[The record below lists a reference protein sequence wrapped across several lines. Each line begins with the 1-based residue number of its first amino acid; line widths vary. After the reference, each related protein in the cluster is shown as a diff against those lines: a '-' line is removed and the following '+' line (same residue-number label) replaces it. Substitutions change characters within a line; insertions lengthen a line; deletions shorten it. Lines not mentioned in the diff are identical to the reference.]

1 MILPAAKPLIASL
14 APLQC
19 IQCSAFKQ
27 VLPGSLKKP
36 AVPPSIFYPKIRLF
50 CYMFENSS
58 ISWRSRIPDFIQLMR
73 LDKPVGIFLLMWPT
87 LWALWIAGEGKPSI
101 KISLIFLA
109 GVVLMRSAGC
119 VINDFAD
126 RKIDGH
132 VERTKDRPIAAGR
145 ILPLEALIFCAV
157 LLLIAFILVLFTN
170 VFTILLSFGA
180 ALLAGSYPFMK
191 RYTYLPQ
198 VVLGAAFAWSIPMA
212 FAAHLNALPSH
223 VWLIY
228 IAALLWTVAYDTW
241 YAMVDRD
248 DDIRIGVKSTAILF
262 GDADKLMVGIL
273 QISTLLCLVLLG
285 LELNFSWFYYLGL
298 MLAAALFGYQQ
309 FIVRERDKA
318 QCFKAFLNNN
328 WVGMVIF
335 LGIVMHYASI

>member
-1 MILPAAKPLIASL
+1 MP
-14 APLQC
+14 
-19 IQCSAFKQ
+19 
-27 VLPGSLKKP
+27 
-36 AVPPSIFYPKIRLF
+36 
-50 CYMFENSS
+50 ENYT
-58 ISWRSRIPDFIQLMR
+58 ISWPKRIPDFIQLMR
-73 LDKPVGIFLLMWPT
+73 LDKPIGIFLLMWPT

-119 VINDFAD
+119 VINDLAD

-145 ILPLEALIFCAV
+145 ILPLEALLLGAA
-157 LLLIAFILVLFTN
+157 LLIMAFILVLFTN
-170 VFTILLSFGA
+170 FFTILLSLVA

-198 VVLGAAFAWSIPMA
+198 VVLGAAFAWSIPMV
-212 FAAHLNALPSH
+212 FAAHLNALPRY

-228 IAALLWTVAYDTW
+228 IATLLWTVAYDTL

-262 GDADKLMVGIL
+262 GDADRLMVAIL
-273 QISTLLCLVLLG
+273 QLSTLFCLILLG
-285 LELNFSWFYYLGL
+285 LELKFGWYFYSGL
-298 MLAAALFGYQQ
+298 ALSAVLFAYQQ

-328 WVGMVIF
+328 WAGMVIF
-335 LGIVMHYASI
+335 LGLVMHYGSLS

>member
-1 MILPAAKPLIASL
+1 MS
-14 APLQC
+14 
-19 IQCSAFKQ
+19 
-27 VLPGSLKKP
+27 
-36 AVPPSIFYPKIRLF
+36 
-50 CYMFENSS
+50 ENSR
-58 ISWRSRIPDFIQLMR
+58 ISWPDRIPDFIQLMR
-73 LDKPVGIFLLMWPT
+73 LDKPIGIFLLLWPT

-132 VERTKDRPIAAGR
+132 VERTKNRPIATGR
-145 ILPLEALIFCAV
+145 ILPLEALLLCAV
-157 LLLIAFILVLFTN
+157 LLLMAFILVLFTN
-170 VFTILLSFGA
+170 LFTILLSVGA

-191 RYTYLPQ
+191 RYTYFPQ
-198 VVLGAAFAWSIPMA
+198 VVLGAAFAWAIPMS
-212 FAAHLNALPSH
+212 FAAHLNTLPSH

-228 IAALLWTVAYDTW
+228 TATLLWTMAYDTL

-262 GDADKLMVGIL
+262 GDADKLIIGML
-273 QISTLLCLVLLG
+273 QISTLLCLILLG
-285 LELNFSWFYYLGL
+285 VQLKFGWFYYSGL
-298 MLAAALFGYQQ
+298 ILAAALFGYQQ

-335 LGIVMHYASI
+335 FGIALQYAFT